1 MKESEINDDIN
12 KDIIAKGYDHSIFTK
27 DYKCPIS
34 WGIEELMG
42 TSLLAA
48 VIVAVSTRVVV
59 SAVNSITGIVR
70 RKRLVRDYDNCLI
83 KKSYNK
89 SYHVT

>member
-48 VIVAVSTRVVV
+48 GGRGGISSGGGVSGELNNWDST
-59 SAVNSITGIVR
+59 
-70 RKRLVRDYDNCLI
+70 
-83 KKSYNK
+83 KKK
-89 SYHVT
+89 IG